1 MATATH
7 ARTHSK
13 AKTNSHLAA
22 AKQQA
27 VKTQKGLSDLLLHGL
42 KDIYYAE
49 KKLTVALPKMIK
61 AAQSPD
67 LSDALSAHLD
77 ETHDHVKKVE
87 EVFDLLNQQPKAVK
101 CEAIDG
107 IVAEAESILREF
119 SNTAAG
125 DAAII
130 FSGQAAEHYEITR
143 YGSMLEYAKIL
154 RYDEARDILK
164 GILDQEKAAD
174 QKLTELAVD
183 RIDYAAADS
192 NDGGSMDDAIRMGEV
207 SRAGKEASHS
217 GKKSGWRFWQ

>member
-7 ARTHSK
+7 SK
-13 AKTNSHLAA
+13 TTRKSAPHSHLAA
-22 AKQQA
+22 AKEQA

-42 KDIYYAE
+42 RDIYYAE

-61 AAQSPD
+61 VAQSAD
-67 LSDALSAHLD
+67 LRNALSSHLE
-77 ETHDHVKKVE
+77 ETHGHVKKAE
-87 EVFDLLNQQPKAVK
+87 EVFDLLNQSPKAVK

-107 IVAEAESILREF
+107 IVAEAESLLKEF

-143 YGSMLEYAKIL
+143 YGSMHEYAKIL
-154 RYDEARDILK
+154 RYDEAAEILK

-174 QKLTELAVD
+174 KKLTELAVD

-192 NDGGSMDDAIRMGEV
+192 NDEGSMADAIHIGEL
-207 SRAGKEASHS
+207 SRAQKEAAH
-217 GKKSGWRFWQ
+217 KRSGWRFWQ